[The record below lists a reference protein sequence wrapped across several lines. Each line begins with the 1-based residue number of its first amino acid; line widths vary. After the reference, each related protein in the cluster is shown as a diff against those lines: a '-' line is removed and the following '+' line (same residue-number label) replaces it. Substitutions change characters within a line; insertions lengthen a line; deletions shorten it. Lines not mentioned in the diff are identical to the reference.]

1 MQIEIEKV
9 VANHENVLRT
19 RNSEFEAELEMKR
32 QLVEDEIEAKR
43 WAWELREVD
52 LKQREDVVEKDIE
65 LKRALL
71 LKENEDINKTML
83 DLQKSLDS
91 LQVRRKQVDC
101 AKEKLQTMISET
113 NELAALEMKLKEEVD
128 TLRAYDRGRQTEI

>member
-1 MQIEIEKV
+1 
-9 VANHENVLRT
+9 
-19 RNSEFEAELEMKR
+19 MKR

-71 LKENEDINKTML
+71 LKEREDINKTML

-128 TLRAYDRGRQTEI
+128 TLRAYKLGLMIEEDRLKFEKDKFEIEWELIDEKRRAKEGS